1 MRPLADQTILLTG
14 ATDGLGRALAA
25 ELAATGATLLLHG
38 RDDRKGA
45 DTVREIQ
52 HRTRNGQVHWYRA
65 DLSSLR
71 ETADLAQR
79 VTDSCG
85 RLDTLINNAGIGFT
99 SPGDGRRV
107 ESQDGHE
114 LRFAVNYLAPYLL
127 TRRLEPLLR
136 RSAPA
141 RVVNVA
147 SVGQEPIDFSDVML
161 ERGYNGVRAYR
172 QSKLALVMFT
182 FDLAAELAGSGVTVN
197 CLHPATFM
205 PTKMVIGYT
214 KPRSSV
220 EDGLRATMRLVVS
233 PALDA
238 VTGRY
243 YDGLLEGTASAQAYD
258 EDARQQ
264 LQKLSDQLTGP
275 FSSN

>member
-1 MRPLADQTILLTG
+1 MRPLADQTILITG
-14 ATDGLGRALAA
+14 ATDGLGKALAA
-25 ELAATGATLLLHG
+25 ELAATGARLLLHG

-45 DTVREIQ
+45 DTVRDIQ
-52 HRTRNGQVHWYRA
+52 HRTRNAQLHWYRA

-79 VTDSCG
+79 VTDTCG
-85 RLDTLINNAGIGFT
+85 QLDTLINNAGIGFT

-127 TRRLEPLLR
+127 TRHLEALLR

-147 SVGQEPIDFSDVML
+147 SAGQEPIDFGDVML
-161 ERGYNGVRAYR
+161 ERGYDGVRAYR

-182 FDLAAELAGSGVTVN
+182 LDLAAELAGSGVTVKLPASGDVHAHQDGHR
-197 CLHPATFM
+197 LH
-205 PTKMVIGYT
+205 
-214 KPRSSV
+214 
-220 EDGLRATMRLVVS
+220 
-233 PALDA
+233 
-238 VTGRY
+238 
-243 YDGLLEGTASAQAYD
+243 QA
-258 EDARQQ
+258 A
-264 LQKLSDQLTGP
+264 KLSRGRPPGHHAADRQPGP
-275 FSSN
+275 GDRDRQVLRRAAGGHRLGSGI

>member
-1 MRPLADQTILLTG
+1 MRPMADQTILITG
-14 ATDGLGRALAA
+14 ATDGLGKALAA
-25 ELAATGATLLLHG
+25 ELAATGARLLLHG

-52 HRTRNGQVHWYRA
+52 HQTGNGQVHWYRA
-65 DLSSLR
+65 DLSSLS
-71 ETADLAQR
+71 ETAGLAQR
-79 VTDSCG
+79 VADHCG
-85 RLDTLINNAGIGFT
+85 RLDTLVNNAGIGFT
-99 SPGDGRRV
+99 SPGEGRRV
-107 ESQDGHE
+107 VTEDGHE
-114 LRFAVNYLAPYLL
+114 FRFAVNYLAPYLL
-127 TRRLEPLLR
+127 TRRLEPVLR

-147 SVGQEPIDFSDVML
+147 SAGQEPIDFSDVML
-161 ERGYNGVRAYR
+161 ERGYDGVRAYR

-182 FDLAAELAGSGVTVN
+182 FDMAAELAGTGVTVN

-214 KPRSSV
+214 TPRSSI
-220 EDGLRATMRLVVS
+220 EDGLRATMRLIVS
-233 PALDA
+233 PALEN

-243 YDGLLEGTASAQAYD
+243 YDGLLEATASAQAYD

-264 LQKLSDQLTGP
+264 LQKLSDQLIGP
-275 FSSN
+275 VSSS